1 MDSVEVANLLCW
13 SFGGET
19 DLVAQVIKKTAAEIY
34 ISESENAREQSIG
47 FGYSNLGFDSTNE
60 RLHDI
65 RDKTVETKGDTP
77 EANSPK

>member
-47 FGYSNLGFDSTNE
+47 FGYSNWGFDSTNE

>member
-1 MDSVEVANLLCW
+1 MNSVEVANLLCW

-19 DLVAQVIKKTAAEIY
+19 DLVAQVIKKTAEIY

-47 FGYSNLGFDSTNE
+47 FGYSNWGFDTTNE

-65 RDKTVETKGDTP
+65 RDKTVEIKGDTR